1 MPQSPASGD
10 FALGTFS
17 AAGSPTFPGLVIDG
31 KVIAL
36 RALASLGPGAAGLS
50 RAQSLLEVLESWEA
64 NQAALRQAAAL
75 LHSSEVPA
83 ALAELMAPL
92 ERLRVHAPLRPR
104 QIFCAAANYRKHV
117 IELLVDQPMPGMQ
130 GKSAEERHAHAVK
143 MMEERVASGE
153 PFVFSK
159 AASAVTGPY
168 DPIPIPPS
176 TKRAD
181 WELELAA
188 VIGRPA
194 RYVKGEEALRCVAGY
209 TIAND
214 ITNRDLVYRK
224 EGGALGPDWLVGKSM
239 PGYCPLG
246 PYLVPAACVKNP
258 QDLRITLKLN
268 GQVMQDESTSD
279 MLFGVAHMI
288 EFLSRFIDLW
298 PGDLVLTG
306 SPAGNGTHYN
316 RFLTPG
322 DLVEGSITGL
332 GTQRN
337 PCIAE
342 GAGAPALTASRVS

>member
-1 MPQSPASGD
+1 MSQPNAD

-17 AAGSPTFPGLVIDG
+17 AAGSPSFPGLVIDG
-31 KVIAL
+31 KVLAL
-36 RALASLGPGAAGLS
+36 RALAALGPEAAALS
-50 RAQSLLEVLESWEA
+50 RSQTVLDVLESWET
-64 NQAALRQAAAL
+64 NLPALRRAAAL
-75 LHSSEVPA
+75 LHSSQAPA
-83 ALAELMAPL
+83 AMAEVMTPL
-92 ERLRVHAPLRPR
+92 ERLRVHAPMQPR

-130 GKSAEERHAHAVK
+130 GKSAEERHAHAVE
-143 MMEERVASGE
+143 MMEARVASGE

-159 AASAVTGPY
+159 PSSAVTGPY

-176 TKRAD
+176 TQRAD

-194 RYVKGEEALRCVAGY
+194 RYVKREEALGCVAGY

-224 EGGALGPDWLVGKSM
+224 DGGALGPDWLVGKGM
-239 PGYCPLG
+239 PGYCPIG
-246 PYLVPAACVKNP
+246 PWLAPAACVGNP

-268 GQVMQDESTSD
+268 GQIMQDESTSD
-279 MLFGVAHMI
+279 MLFGVAQMI

-316 RFLTPG
+316 RFLRPG
-322 DLVEGSITGL
+322 DIVEGSITGL

-342 GAGAPALTASRVS
+342 GAGASALTASRAS